1 MRGAG
6 DRRVLAT
13 VLFTDIVRSTDIAVE
28 LGDARWKE
36 LLRRHHIV
44 IRRELKRFGGREI
57 DNAGDGFFAIFDSP
71 AGAVRCADACVDGA
85 RALGVEIRAG
95 LHTGEIEFE
104 GTNVRGVAVH
114 LGARVMAT
122 AGAGETMVTGT
133 LHDVVS
139 GSGLGFEDRGMHELK
154 GVPGTWQLWLLSSID
169 GRSVT
174 SPPREDDAAIL
185 RAKIEPSERARRRA
199 LVVGGVAGLVVV
211 AGLAIVLLSSG
222 RDHDPGA
229 RGTAPGPRTG
239 DVIEFDPASG
249 EILLAEA
256 TGVLPTHTKGISIA
270 RGEGSIW
277 VDSKEDT
284 TLTKLDEETGGFD
297 DEYPIDYAGSGI
309 FVESPWVWVPVENAL
324 LRVTPQTGDTESV
337 IEFPSSLSL
346 PATAGDG
353 SIWVFSNGEVTRVD
367 ALTGEVIDVFE
378 VDADVQALAFGE
390 GALWAIDKLNS
401 ELVRIDPRTGKPGM
415 SVQLP
420 GNLDAVIV
428 GEGSAWVLDE
438 TAGTIAAVDADTG
451 DVRASLRV
459 GEQPSGMAFGLGALW
474 VGDLEAPEIWR
485 IDPLSF
491 QAAKVDTPAPV
502 AAIVADEGD
511 HALWFA
517 LSSERTATQF

>member
-1 MRGAG
+1 
-6 DRRVLAT
+6 

-199 LVVGGVAGLVVV
+199 L
-211 AGLAIVLLSSG
+211 SS
-222 RDHDPGA
+222 A
-229 RGTAPGPRTG
+229 A
-239 DVIEFDPASG
+239 
-249 EILLAEA
+249 
-256 TGVLPTHTKGISIA
+256 
-270 RGEGSIW
+270 
-277 VDSKEDT
+277 
-284 TLTKLDEETGGFD
+284 
-297 DEYPIDYAGSGI
+297 
-309 FVESPWVWVPVENAL
+309 
-324 LRVTPQTGDTESV
+324 
-337 IEFPSSLSL
+337 
-346 PATAGDG
+346 
-353 SIWVFSNGEVTRVD
+353 
-367 ALTGEVIDVFE
+367 
-378 VDADVQALAFGE
+378 
-390 GALWAIDKLNS
+390 
-401 ELVRIDPRTGKPGM
+401 
-415 SVQLP
+415 LP
-420 GNLDAVIV
+420 G
-428 GEGSAWVLDE
+428 SW
-438 TAGTIAAVDADTG
+438 
-451 DVRASLRV
+451 SLRV
-459 GEQPSGMAFGLGALW
+459 WRSSCCPAA
-474 VGDLEAPEIWR
+474 EIMIR
-485 IDPLSF
+485 VRAGRRPGRGPG
-491 QAAKVDTPAPV
+491 T
-502 AAIVADEGD
+502 
-511 HALWFA
+511 
-517 LSSERTATQF
+517 